1 MPIYGLLPAINVML
15 KWKMFDKVD
24 YVKVYIIILVEVHPV
39 LGFNDIRVDLT
50 MIVCRLEVIMLLFVY
65 LAYGA
70 QNRSSVTFI
79 LLTFSS
85 WFLALSWLYAPYIF
99 NPSGF
104 EWQKYGH
111 TTYSLKLF
119 NLFQFTNEM
128 FFASSGI
135 DFQNEIVSRTVEDF
149 DDWTNW
155 LFYKGGVGVQIDN
168 SWEAWWFDEQVSYI
182 PSS

>member
-168 SWEAWWFDEQVSYI
+168 SWEAWWFDEQVSHI